1 MDKYKRSYLLSL
13 TPFNINPTEHKLLE
27 RLLVYCSMNSGDI
40 EEYYGDMEEKS
51 IEKLAEKLG
60 VEIQ

>member
-13 TPFNINPTEHKLLE
+13 TPFNIAPEEHKLLE
-27 RLLVYCSMNSGDI
+27 RLFVYCHMNKGDI
-40 EEYYGDMEEKS
+40 EEYYEDMDDKS

-60 VEIQ
+60 VEIL